1 MRAAAVT
8 FRYSLCPKN
17 QEVLDIPRE
26 WLRKSAVS
34 IEDPGFAE
42 RIRAGNRDAIETVVK
57 AYLAQILRAARG
69 AGLDETQAED
79 LTQETFATFIEKA
92 PNFDGRAHVRTWLF
106 GIFYKK
112 VLKFRREIR
121 RDQQQDDIN
130 EVVEQR
136 FSSDGSWLRPPRAVD
151 ADVYHGEIREW
162 LRECLDTVPVR
173 QRLAFVLREAEGF
186 SSREICNILDVTRT
200 NLGAMLHRCRNRLRE
215 CLEAKGI
222 KGSRDAKL

>member
-1 MRAAAVT
+1 
-8 FRYSLCPKN
+8 
-17 QEVLDIPRE
+17 
-26 WLRKSAVS
+26 VS
-34 IEDPGFAE
+34 IDEPGFAD
-42 RIRAGNRDAIETVVK
+42 RIRAGDRTAIEAVVK

-79 LTQETFATFIEKA
+79 VTQETFTTFIEKD
-92 PNFDGRAHVRTWLF
+92 PNFDGRARVRTWLF

-112 VLKFRREIR
+112 VLEFRRQMKR
-121 RDQQQDDIN
+121 SQQEDDID

-151 ADVYHGEIREW
+151 TDVYQGQIREW

-186 SSREICNILDVTRT
+186 SSQEICNILDVTRT

-215 CLEAKGI
+215 CLEARGI
-222 KGSRDAKL
+222 KGSHDAKM

>member
-1 MRAAAVT
+1 VCEARVT
-8 FRYSLCPKN
+8 FRYTLYPVN
-17 QEVLDIPRE
+17 QEVPDIISESSPR
-26 WLRKSAVS
+26 SVVS
-34 IEDPGFAE
+34 IDDPGFAE
-42 RIRAGNRDAIETVVK
+42 RIRVGDRTAIEAVVK
-57 AYLAQILRAARG
+57 AYLSQILRAARG

-79 LTQETFATFIEKA
+79 VTQETFATFIEKA
-92 PNFDGRAHVRTWLF
+92 SNFDGRSHVRTWLF

-112 VLKFRREIR
+112 VLEFRRELKR
-121 RDQQQDDIN
+121 SRQEDDID

-136 FSSDGSWLRPPRAVD
+136 FSADGRWLRPPRAVD
-151 ADVYHGEIREW
+151 TDVYHGQIREW

-200 NLGAMLHRCRNRLRE
+200 NLGAILHRCRNRLRE

>member
-1 MRAAAVT
+1 ME
-8 FRYSLCPKN
+8 SS
-17 QEVLDIPRE
+17 
-26 WLRKSAVS
+26 RKSAVS
-34 IEDPGFAE
+34 IDDPGFAE
-42 RIRAGNRDAIETVVK
+42 WIRAGDRAAIEVVVK
-57 AYLAQILRAARG
+57 TYLPQILRAARG

-79 LTQETFATFIEKA
+79 VTQETFATFIEKA

-112 VLKFRREIR
+112 VLEFRRELKR
-121 RDQQQDDIN
+121 ERQQDDID
-130 EVVEQR
+130 EITERR

-151 ADVYHGEIREW
+151 TDVYHGQIREW

-186 SSREICNILDVTRT
+186 PSREICNILDVTRT

-215 CLEAKGI
+215 CLEARGI
-222 KGSRDAKL
+222 RGSRDAKM